1 MATTVAF
8 AAALASLLPHTWQ
21 LSRRAALSGALLS
34 LRLPNHAAAADELTV
49 PASAILLRMCD
60 TTARMEA
67 TMNRAADGLEAGPP
81 ITREEIS
88 YSVNVLLQTS
98 RLDTMPDASEA
109 ADTLR
114 GVKIIAGVDKSEIT
128 RDEFVSMAKQYARAR
143 DEIDKAFNAL
153 SEDQQ
158 EEGRR
163 VIRKMQAVL
172 DERKPA
178 LAAEKE
184 KLRVARARI
193 ADEQDQQPAAEPA
206 RRKKT
211 LAELEAAQASL
222 FGTPPQQ

>member
-1 MATTVAF
+1 
-8 AAALASLLPHTWQ
+8 
-21 LSRRAALSGALLS
+21 
-34 LRLPNHAAAADELTV
+34 
-49 PASAILLRMCD
+49 
-60 TTARMEA
+60 
-67 TMNRAADGLEAGPP
+67 MNRAADGLEVGPP

-114 GVKIIAGVDKSEIT
+114 GVKIIAGVDKNEIT

-143 DEIDKAFNAL
+143 DEIDKTFNAL

-172 DERKPA
+172 DERKEKQA
-178 LAAEKE
+178 LAQEKE

>member
-1 MATTVAF
+1 M
-8 AAALASLLPHTWQ
+8 
-21 LSRRAALSGALLS
+21 
-34 LRLPNHAAAADELTV
+34 
-49 PASAILLRMCD
+49 
-60 TTARMEA
+60 
-67 TMNRAADGLEAGPP
+67 
-81 ITREEIS
+81 
-88 YSVNVLLQTS
+88 
-98 RLDTMPDASEA
+98 
-109 ADTLR
+109 R

-172 DERKPA
+172 DERKEKQA
-178 LAAEKE
+178 LAQEKE

-193 ADEQDQQPAAEPA
+193 ADEQDQQPAAEP

>member
-1 MATTVAF
+1 
-8 AAALASLLPHTWQ
+8 
-21 LSRRAALSGALLS
+21 
-34 LRLPNHAAAADELTV
+34 
-49 PASAILLRMCD
+49 
-60 TTARMEA
+60 
-67 TMNRAADGLEAGPP
+67 MNRAADGLEVGPP

-114 GVKIIAGVDKSEIT
+114 GVKIIAGVGKSEIT
-128 RDEFVSMAKQYARAR
+128 RDEFVGMAKQYARAR
-143 DEIDKAFNAL
+143 DEIDKTFNAL

-163 VIRKMQAVL
+163 INRKMQVVL
-172 DERKPA
+172 DERKGKQA
-178 LAAEKE
+178 LAQEKE

-193 ADEQDQQPAAEPA
+193 ADEQDQQPAAEP

-222 FGTPPQQ
+222 FGTPPPQ

>member
-1 MATTVAF
+1 
-8 AAALASLLPHTWQ
+8 
-21 LSRRAALSGALLS
+21 
-34 LRLPNHAAAADELTV
+34 
-49 PASAILLRMCD
+49 
-60 TTARMEA
+60 
-67 TMNRAADGLEAGPP
+67 MNRAADGLEVGPP

-114 GVKIIAGVDKSEIT
+114 GVKIIAGVDKNEIT

-172 DERKPA
+172 DERKEKQA
-178 LAAEKE
+178 LAQEK
-184 KLRVARARI
+184 
-193 ADEQDQQPAAEPA
+193 
-206 RRKKT
+206 
-211 LAELEAAQASL
+211 
-222 FGTPPQQ
+222 